1 MKLTPAARKL
11 KQQLAFLEGL
21 SDEELNIAAIG
32 VEEDL
37 SMAFKKGLCIKNG
50 WKETLSDDLTTH
62 KYREPETGKYYET
75 NNILKYLG
83 DCKKRQQFD
92 YTKDINDFELVHHDS
107 KQKLFFVASSAF
119 QDHLPET
126 IDLMKKWIFDEFGTE
141 PHISTGMF
149 EKILVIMFENIA
161 VDNFKQ
167 KIEVLSKMQK
177 ALPDGIRDILS
188 GYLAKEESIYEEIPS
203 ITNSDYGNEVTI
215 DLIASDYS
223 PPMEIVKR
231 IKELTPSLI
240 NAHTVNINIVI
251 NNITNNYGVAKSS
264 YEVFIDHILNDKP
277 DWYRS
282 GVWLPKQIL
291 ADKYN
296 EMNGTSI
303 GTSYLTRYLKSEG
316 LFQKIC
322 IREKRARYNGSKHPV
337 RLFLTK

>member
-1 MKLTPAARKL
+1 
-11 KQQLAFLEGL
+11 
-21 SDEELNIAAIG
+21 
-32 VEEDL
+32 
-37 SMAFKKGLCIKNG
+37 
-50 WKETLSDDLTTH
+50 
-62 KYREPETGKYYET
+62 
-75 NNILKYLG
+75 
-83 DCKKRQQFD
+83 
-92 YTKDINDFELVHHDS
+92 
-107 KQKLFFVASSAF
+107 
-119 QDHLPET
+119 
-126 IDLMKKWIFDEFGTE
+126 
-141 PHISTGMF
+141 
-149 EKILVIMFENIA
+149 
-161 VDNFKQ
+161 
-167 KIEVLSKMQK
+167 
-177 ALPDGIRDILS
+177 
-188 GYLAKEESIYEEIPS
+188 
-203 ITNSDYGNEVTI
+203 
-215 DLIASDYS
+215 
-223 PPMEIVKR
+223 MEIVKR